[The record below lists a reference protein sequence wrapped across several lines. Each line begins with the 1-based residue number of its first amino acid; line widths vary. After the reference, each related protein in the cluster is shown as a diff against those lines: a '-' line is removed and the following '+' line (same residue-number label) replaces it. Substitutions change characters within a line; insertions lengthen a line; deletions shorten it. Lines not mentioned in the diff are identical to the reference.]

1 MSSRRPKKINQ
12 EELLALRQQNIGRLF
27 QRAARAYSELALEK
41 LKAYGY
47 DGLTLF
53 HTTLIANLDIEGTR
67 ITTLAQRAGVTKQAM
82 GQVVVELEERG
93 YIETLDDPADKRATV
108 VKFTQQGWQF
118 LQDAYRVKLEIE
130 AEYTRILGKEQ
141 MGQLWK
147 LLQTLL
153 GHQP

>member
-1 MSSRRPKKINQ
+1 MSSRTPKKID
-12 EELLALRQQNIGRLF
+12 EGELLALRQQNIGRLF

-41 LKAYGY
+41 LKAHGH

-53 HTTLIANLDIEGTR
+53 HTTLISNLDLEGTR
-67 ITTLAQRAGVTKQAM
+67 ITSLAQRAGVTKQAM
-82 GQVVVELEERG
+82 GQVVMELQERG
-93 YIETLDDPADKRATV
+93 YIETLDDPGDKRATL

-130 AEYTRILGKEQ
+130 AEYTHILGKEQ
-141 MGQLWK
+141 MEQLWQ

-153 GHQP
+153 EHQS